1 MIAFIMV
8 YAEMLRLARLVQLRQ
23 KWVCYEMVEENLVL
37 GTGTFV
43 VQNISGNY
51 WGNCKMEVAG

>member
-1 MIAFIMV
+1 
-8 YAEMLRLARLVQLRQ
+8 
-23 KWVCYEMVEENLVL
+23 MVEENLVL

-43 VQNISGNY
+43 IQNISGNY